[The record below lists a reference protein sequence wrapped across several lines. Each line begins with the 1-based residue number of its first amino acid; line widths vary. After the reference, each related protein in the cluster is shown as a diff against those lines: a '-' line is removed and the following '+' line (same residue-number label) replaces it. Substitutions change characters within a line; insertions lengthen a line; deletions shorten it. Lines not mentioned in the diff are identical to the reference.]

1 VLGIKDWFNGFIVAS
16 KAFVTIF
23 PQMSTI
29 ITSIDNALDGWLM
42 HFYTVGFV
50 EYIEFLGILVL
61 YRFVIKTKPVQGIK
75 NFSSKNC
82 MAVIK

>member
-1 VLGIKDWFNGFIVAS
+1 VAN
-16 KAFVTIF
+16 AFLHRRI
-23 PQMSTI
+23 
-29 ITSIDNALDGWLM
+29 
-42 HFYTVGFV
+42 V
-50 EYIEFLGILVL
+50 EYTEFLGILVL